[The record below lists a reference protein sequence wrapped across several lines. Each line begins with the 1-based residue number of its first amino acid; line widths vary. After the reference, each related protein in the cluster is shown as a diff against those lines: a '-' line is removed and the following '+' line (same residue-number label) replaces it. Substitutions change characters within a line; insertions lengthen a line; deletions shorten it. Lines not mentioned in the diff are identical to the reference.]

1 MASYNTAK
9 AYHMDDQIGS
19 LTPGRFADIVST
31 DSLSQIN
38 PLYVFKDGEL
48 IAKDLSVIR
57 RYADGKRHVVN
68 GLFKG
73 VYVEHGAVATS
84 WPAPLPY
91 FVVVGQDSAEMCYC
105 AKEVDKYSGACIVT
119 DNQTNKSVLPLEIY
133 GVMANMTASEL
144 TKSADAIDV
153 ALEELGNR
161 NEGEPVV
168 NK

>member
-84 WPAPLPY
+84 
-91 FVVVGQDSAEMCYC
+91 
-105 AKEVDKYSGACIVT
+105 
-119 DNQTNKSVLPLEIY
+119 
-133 GVMANMTASEL
+133 
-144 TKSADAIDV
+144 
-153 ALEELGNR
+153 
-161 NEGEPVV
+161 
-168 NK
+168 

>member
-1 MASYNTAK
+1 M
-9 AYHMDDQIGS
+9 
-19 LTPGRFADIVST
+19 T

-144 TKSADAIDV
+144 TKSDDAIDA